1 MVLVD
6 FSSLGTC
13 HLCCGG
19 GLQTKLG
26 RRKQNNVYSLL
37 DNYNSKTKT
46 LLAAYEKVLFML
58 LKNIFFVGLY
68 NFHTPLFTSIPFRTE
83 EQQMIG
89 KLLNDVLERLSYTE
103 FSCTLFF
110 PIVCSGQNF
119 NLKSSYLFTTANP
132 LNNSGLI
139 TIFEFLAN
147 CNLKT

>member
-1 MVLVD
+1 MCIPCWTTTILK
-6 FSSLGTC
+6 LKRY
-13 HLCCGG
+13 
-19 GLQTKLG
+19 LQPTK
-26 RRKQNNVYSLL
+26 KFYF
-37 DNYNSKTKT
+37 Y
-46 LLAAYEKVLFML
+46 AAEKY
-58 LKNIFFVGLY
+58 FFVRLY

-89 KLLNDVLERLSYTE
+89 KLLNDVLERLTQSYTE

-110 PIVCSGQNF
+110 PILCSGQNF